1 MKHSGFGLCSD
12 AREVDTLRHMASG
25 NKTVIYAALVGNAL
39 ISVTKFI
46 ASGITGSAAMMSE
59 GIHSLVD
66 TGNQVLLLHGIK
78 RAKQPPGPRHPFG
91 HGKEIYFWSFV
102 VAILIF
108 ALGSGISLYE
118 GWHRVMDPKPVEN
131 PMVNFVVLGLA
142 MAFEGIA
149 WWLAYREFRALQ
161 GRRSLPA
168 AIRAAKD
175 PTTFVVL
182 FEDTAAMLG
191 LVVAAIGLGI
201 SAGFDLPIFDGIASL
216 GIGVILALTAVWMAM
231 RTKSLL
237 IGEAAEPEIVEDVR
251 RRAGTLDSI
260 IAVNEVLTLHMGPHF
275 ILLNL
280 SVDFNDDV
288 RAGDVELAIDRLTRE
303 IRAEHP
309 DVKRVFVEAERGG
322 AFGEC
327 R

>member
-1 MKHSGFGLCSD
+1 
-12 AREVDTLRHMASG
+12 MASG
-25 NKTVIYAALVGNAL
+25 SKTVIYAALAGNAL

-59 GIHSLVD
+59 GIPSLVD

-78 RAKQPPGPRHPFG
+78 KAKAPADARHPLG

-118 GWHRVMDPKPVEN
+118 GWHRVMHPEPVQN

-142 MAFEGIA
+142 MAFEGVA
-149 WWLAYREFRALQ
+149 WWLAYREFRAFQ

-182 FEDTAAMLG
+182 FEDTA
-191 LVVAAIGLGI
+191 VAGAGLGI

-216 GIGVILALTAVWMAM
+216 GIGVILAFTAVYMAM

-237 IGEAAEPEIVEDVR
+237 IGEAAEPEIIEDVR
-251 RRAGTLDSI
+251 RRAGELESI

-280 SVDFNDDV
+280 SVDFNDEV
-288 RAGDVELAIDRLTRE
+288 KAGEVEAAIERLTRE

-309 DVKRVFVEAERGG
+309 DVKRVFVEAERSRG
-322 AFGEC
+322 AVGE
-327 R
+327 RR

>member
-1 MKHSGFGLCSD
+1 
-12 AREVDTLRHMASG
+12 MASG
-25 NKTVIYAALVGNAL
+25 NKTIIYAALAGNAL

-46 ASGITGSAAMMSE
+46 ASAITGSAAMMAE

-78 RAKQPPGPRHPFG
+78 KAKAPADARHPLG

-118 GWHRVMDPKPVEN
+118 GWHRTMHPEPVEN

-142 MAFEGIA
+142 MAFEGVA
-149 WWLAYREFRALQ
+149 WWLAYREFRAFQ

-191 LVVAAIGLGI
+191 LAVAAIGLGI

-216 GIGVILALTAVWMAM
+216 GIGVILALTAVYMAV

-237 IGEAAEPEIVEDVR
+237 IGEAAEPEIIEDVQ
-251 RRAGTLDSI
+251 RRAGELESI
-260 IAVNEVLTLHMGPHF
+260 IAVNEVITLHMGPHF

-280 SVDFNDDV
+280 SVDFNDEV
-288 RAGDVELAIDRLTRE
+288 KAGEIEAGIERLTRE

-309 DVKRVFVEAERGG
+309 DVKRVFVEAERGAPSARSG
-322 AFGEC
+322 DQAPSARSGDQE
-327 R
+327 